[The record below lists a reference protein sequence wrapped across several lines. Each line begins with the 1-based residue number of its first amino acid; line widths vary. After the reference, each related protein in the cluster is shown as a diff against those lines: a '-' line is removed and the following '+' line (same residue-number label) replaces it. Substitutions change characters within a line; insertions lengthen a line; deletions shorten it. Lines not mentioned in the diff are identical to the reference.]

1 MEQEQKNENS
11 KLSSDTMYIPIE
23 ESNDLRIYHKEE
35 INYLD
40 EDLRNKMLEDALSNV
55 SYSKKEYKDKRKKS
69 ILYSLGVWTLIISLF
84 SISIYFLVLILQK

>member
-40 EDLRNKMLEDALSNV
+40 EDFRNKMLEDALANV
-55 SYSKKEYKDKRKKS
+55 SYSKKEYKDKKKNS